1 MKLEGFLLN
10 ICRYNAIVGGFCRK
24 GLIQQA
30 YKVLRNSRWQLVR
43 GCILIIRGPVS
54 VSDTYPIRIRG
65 GYAPDAYPRR
75 IGVSPSELA
84 WKLALRYVSE
94 GGIRPISIPPPGLPD
109 ALQNRTR
116 RHSVCPHARGR
127 CSRGRLAARRRR
139 ARRRRATGDETQPL
153 EKLLP
158 PARRRLAAGPV
169 GGGQACS
176 EKEVGARHRS
186 AKSELR

>member
-1 MKLEGFLLN
+1 MSLDVSVTP
-10 ICRYNAIVGGFCRK
+10 IRVGD
-24 GLIQQA
+24 
-30 YKVLRNSRWQLVR
+30 
-43 GCILIIRGPVS
+43 PVS
-54 VSDTYPIRIRG
+54 VLDTYPIRIRG

-75 IGVSPSELA
+75 IGVSPSESA

-127 CSRGRLAARRRR
+127 RSRGRLA

-158 PARRRLAAGPV
+158 PARRRLAAGPA
-169 GGGQACS
+169 GGGQARS

>member
-1 MKLEGFLLN
+1 ML
-10 ICRYNAIVGGFCRK
+10 
-24 GLIQQA
+24 
-30 YKVLRNSRWQLVR
+30 
-43 GCILIIRGPVS
+43 
-54 VSDTYPIRIRG
+54 DTYPIRIRG

-75 IGVSPSELA
+75 IGVSPSESA

-127 CSRGRLAARRRR
+127 RSRGRLAARRRR
-139 ARRRRATGDETQPL
+139 ATGDEPQPL

-158 PARRRLAAGPV
+158 PARRRLAAGPA
-169 GGGQACS
+169 GGGQARS
-176 EKEVGARHRS
+176 EKGEEPRAAGSARARGRGEGGAAAITRGRGRGAAPPPDPERTGPARRPEQEGRGGGGLALGTGWWKKQNS
-186 AKSELR
+186 GRE

>member
-1 MKLEGFLLN
+1 
-10 ICRYNAIVGGFCRK
+10 
-24 GLIQQA
+24 
-30 YKVLRNSRWQLVR
+30 
-43 GCILIIRGPVS
+43 

-75 IGVSPSELA
+75 IGVSPSESA

-109 ALQNRTR
+109 ALHNRTR

-127 CSRGRLAARRRR
+127 RSRGRLA

-158 PARRRLAAGPV
+158 PARRRLAAGPA
-169 GGGQACS
+169 GGGQARS